1 MKNFILNYEAT
12 YEDFT
17 EVLAE
22 SEEAALDKF
31 YNLPIDTL
39 VDYKVL
45 NHNIEVDRVFMREFR
60 EEYL

>member
-1 MKNFILNYEAT
+1 
-12 YEDFT
+12 
-17 EVLAE
+17 
-22 SEEAALDKF
+22 
-31 YNLPIDTL
+31 L